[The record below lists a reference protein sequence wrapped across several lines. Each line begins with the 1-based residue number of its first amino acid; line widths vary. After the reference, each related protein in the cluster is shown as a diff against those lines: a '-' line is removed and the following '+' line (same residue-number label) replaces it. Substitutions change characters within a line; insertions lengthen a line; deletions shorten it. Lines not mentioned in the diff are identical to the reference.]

1 MSDYVVVASAGTR
14 DDGQALGAMNMALE
28 LCHQGYGVSVVLLE
42 EDGMAPTVRPEI
54 IRRLVSLMRAG
65 AHVFTR
71 WNFKREANGRLG
83 SNKQVSEAVIAAHRA
98 AGDIVIWPTA

>member
-1 MSDYVVVASAGTR
+1 MSDYVVVASAGAG
-14 DDGQALGAMNMALE
+14 DDARALGAMNMALE

-42 EDGMAPTVRPEI
+42 DGATPVVQPEI
-54 IRRLVSLMRAG
+54 IKRLVSLMRAG

-83 SNKQVSEAVIAAHRA
+83 SDRQVSEAVIAAHRA
-98 AGDIVIWPTA
+98 AGDIVIWSAA

>member
-1 MSDYVVVASAGTR
+1 MSGYVVVASAGGA
-14 DDGQALGAMNMALE
+14 DDHQALGAMNMALE

-42 EDGMAPTVRPEI
+42 DGVTPTVQPEI

-71 WNFKREANGRLG
+71 WNFKRDAGNRLA
-83 SNKQVSEAVIAAHRA
+83 SDRQVSEAVIAAHRA
-98 AGDIVIWPTA
+98 AGDIVIWPVA

>member
-1 MSDYVVVASAGTR
+1 MSGYVVVASAGAEDEGR
-14 DDGQALGAMNMALE
+14 ALGAMNMALE

-42 EDGMAPTVRPEI
+42 DGTAPTVQPEI

-71 WNFKREANGRLG
+71 WNFKREASGRLT
-83 SNKQVSEAVIAAHRA
+83 SDRQASEAVIAAHRA
-98 AGDIVIWPTA
+98 AGDIVIWSAA